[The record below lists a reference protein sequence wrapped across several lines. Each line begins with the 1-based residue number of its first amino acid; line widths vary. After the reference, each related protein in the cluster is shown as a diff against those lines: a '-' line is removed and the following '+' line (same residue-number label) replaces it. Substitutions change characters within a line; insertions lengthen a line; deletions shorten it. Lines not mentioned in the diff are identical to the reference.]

1 MGIAFQSR
9 SATARDRVWRIF
21 QQKNTVN
28 LPTFPVRVSPASPEL
43 QRGES
48 ALRGLTSVSPVVKF
62 EKLKTLFWRL
72 PTFPVRVSSAL
83 PSLTSV
89 FGMRTGVT
97 LALRHQ
103 NKIFNL
109 FTFQISLRGKSECS
123 RFVQERSDWLQ
134 IAVRQSF
141 SVGGR
146 TGVTLA
152 LRHQNKVIDFLKDQN

>member
-28 LPTFPVRVSPASPEL
+28 
-43 QRGES
+43 
-48 ALRGLTSVSPVVKF
+48 
-62 EKLKTLFWRL
+62 L